1 MAKPQPTSETTD
13 PAARQTHADIRQD
26 LHDTA
31 LHCLIVEGRCHRSDF
46 YRFGFAHQDILAHG
60 PQALVTARLDHA
72 CRRAGAAS

>member
-13 PAARQTHADIRQD
+13 LAARHRHTDIRQD

-31 LHCLIVEGRCHRSDF
+31 LHCLIVQGCCRRSDF
-46 YRFGFAHQDILAHG
+46 YRFGFTHQDILAHG
-60 PQALVTARLDHA
+60 LQALVTARLDHA